1 MCSPPCSRLR
11 AHVGDRV
18 YPVYQLTEEMAER
31 IDVGDGSV
39 DEWMELEPSLT
50 LESHNDSTINPGS
63 SDGRAR
69 TSFGRDYR
77 MQQPIWLKLA
87 LSLAGF
93 LSVADAQPPD
103 RVYPVVELTDRD
115 VAEID
120 VTDGSV
126 EDWENIAGEPTLTP
140 LDFAQTFVGSYDP
153 SDMDFRIWLGW
164 HEATD
169 RLFFAMERVDDVYVN
184 HFEREDDE
192 LLRIVIHH
200 DSSVEFAVDGD
211 HSGGAQVSEESSED
225 WLQDIRQAQVF
236 HALGEVFDG
245 GSQLGIFPHSIH
257 MGAAWFSQPPFAH
270 GGGAVFGGS
279 PIIFSVTEFYVTP
292 FDRFVSTGPEDSDVS
307 DLFGGKI
314 IGFNISIPDVDVEV
328 DGRPGAWETLHLL
341 AASPLNEYRP
351 LLLWSADDFADGVL
365 VTPDGLSSGDS
376 AVESDSW
383 ARIKA
388 AIE

>member
-1 MCSPPCSRLR
+1 
-11 AHVGDRV
+11 
-18 YPVYQLTEEMAER
+18 
-31 IDVGDGSV
+31 
-39 DEWMELEPSLT
+39 
-50 LESHNDSTINPGS
+50 
-63 SDGRAR
+63 
-69 TSFGRDYR
+69 

-103 RVYPVVELTDRD
+103 RIYPIIQLTDRD

-140 LDFAQTFVGSYDP
+140 LDFAETFIRSYDP

-164 HEATD
+164 HDATD
-169 RLFFAMERVDDVYVN
+169 RIFFAMERIDDVYVN
-184 HFEREDDE
+184 EFDREDE
-192 LLRIVIHH
+192 FLGLYIMIHH
-200 DSSVEFAVDGD
+200 DSSVSFAVDGD

-225 WLQDIRQAQVF
+225 WLQDVRQAQVF

-245 GSQLGIFPHSIH
+245 GSQVRLVPHSH
-257 MGAAWFSQPPFAH
+257 HVSADWFSQPPFAH
-270 GGGAVFGGS
+270 GGGAVVGGS
-279 PIIFSVTEFYVTP
+279 PIFSVTEFYVTP
-292 FDRFVSTGPEDSDVS
+292 FDRFVSTDPEDSDVS

-314 IGFNISIPDVDVEV
+314 IGFNIQVVDF
-328 DGRPGAWETLHLL
+328 DDQPGSHDETIHLL
-341 AASPLNEYRP
+341 AAPPSNEWTS
-351 LLLWSADDFADGVL
+351 LLRMSADDFADGVL
-365 VTPDGLSSGDS
+365 ITPDGLSSEDS